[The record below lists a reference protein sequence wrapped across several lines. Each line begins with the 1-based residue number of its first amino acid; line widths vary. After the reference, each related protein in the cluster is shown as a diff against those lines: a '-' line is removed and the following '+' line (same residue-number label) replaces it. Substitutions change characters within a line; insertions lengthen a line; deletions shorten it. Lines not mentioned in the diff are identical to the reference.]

1 MQSMQASEP
10 LLRRVRCRREDL
22 FDGHRDFNH
31 IVDKKVI
38 VDRLQSYGCVHKQQ
52 VIAIKHIVDKHVC
65 VCMCMCVHVRM
76 LAERSLIAFVV
87 QIEMI
92 SEHLHNGQEVIG
104 DRLAREAFADSS

>member
-38 VDRLQSYGCVHKQQ
+38 VDRLQSYKQQ
-52 VIAIKHIVDKHVC
+52 VIAIKHKVDKHVC
-65 VCMCMCVHVRM
+65 VRMCMCVHVRM

>member
-1 MQSMQASEP
+1 MVMQSMQASEP

-52 VIAIKHIVDKHVC
+52 VIAIKHKVDKHVC
-65 VCMCMCVHVRM
+65 VHVHVCACANACR
-76 LAERSLIAFVV
+76 AIT
-87 QIEMI
+87 
-92 SEHLHNGQEVIG
+92 
-104 DRLAREAFADSS
+104 DRLCRANRNHQ